1 MSIPEDIH
9 GDLEKGAARLVAEYR
24 ERLCKDALSLCGDAV
39 EAEDLA
45 FRTFDRAIRRIDT
58 FRGESSFYGWMKAI
72 LHNLYISS
80 VRTKSANGT
89 VLGEVDG
96 ETPESSENPTSEER
110 LLAAS
115 DAEVV
120 RQAIESLSPDLK
132 ETILLH
138 YFMDQPVAKI
148 AKLLMVPE
156 GTVKFRLHYARRVL
170 AELLSKQLKRPIV
183 RIALLALGLG
193 AFAGVVSYMGGQPSS
208 TTMVGGSP
216 SLATVT
222 DATEGVPVSSPDIF
236 DISEQ
241 GGKNMIMARK
251 VASLVGASVL
261 TVTAPAQKLM
271 SESTFIFL
279 KPETSSFWNTAT
291 NNVMSLPIDY
301 PAGASSATL
310 TVEGDGYSQTYA
322 DLRDTSFELQL
333 PRPDLPELENVY
345 NLTLTFDNGVV
356 RRAKLGLIQGLA
368 PQSAGSTRCL
378 APANGTVWNKVRRR
392 AVLPIPYGTTAF
404 SVTVNGQQRIN
415 ETELDGAQGWYA
427 LGGINRG
434 DNVSLSF
441 TTNSVNCLAN
451 LLGKGNGYFVVNF
464 K

>member
-193 AFAGVVSYMGGQPSS
+193 TFAGVVSYMGGQPSS
-208 TTMVGGSP
+208 ATTAHEDTRP
-216 SLATVT
+216 SDTGTYERKA
-222 DATEGVPVSSPDIF
+222 SDIF
-236 DISEQ
+236 DINEQ

-310 TVEGDGYSQTYA
+310 TVEGDGYSQTYT

-368 PQSAGSTRCL
+368 PQGAGSTRCL

-404 SVTVNGQQRIN
+404 SVTVNGQQWIN